1 MRYEIRL
8 AAPQG
13 EIVPL
18 LAVAD
23 TKAGFRATA
32 GGTDFHKPAYARSF
46 KRFADDLLRE
56 AKFGRL
62 KVCDQWGAPGE
73 ADALIADAMQRG
85 DLLVY
90 SRYLVEPDW
99 ERLHRENAPVKPG
112 VWNLTH
118 LDLGPSEVD
127 WTRAHLSALAT
138 TLKWL
143 NEWGESRG
151 DEFTVS
157 CEGVEWLDE
166 RGLQPPSRKVASSD
180 SGRPPGAPDAAVTE
194 PLPQR
199 KPLMQSNRERV
210 LKALRDAGYDSGA
223 LKPLRNGLA
232 CPAKSAARAGAG
244 LTEGAFEHAW
254 KALLRDGDVKRRP

>member
-90 SRYLVEPDW
+90 SRYLVEPD
-99 ERLHRENAPVKPG
+99 
-112 VWNLTH
+112 
-118 LDLGPSEVD
+118 
-127 WTRAHLSALAT
+127 
-138 TLKWL
+138 
-143 NEWGESRG
+143 
-151 DEFTVS
+151 
-157 CEGVEWLDE
+157 
-166 RGLQPPSRKVASSD
+166 
-180 SGRPPGAPDAAVTE
+180 
-194 PLPQR
+194 
-199 KPLMQSNRERV
+199 
-210 LKALRDAGYDSGA
+210 
-223 LKPLRNGLA
+223 
-232 CPAKSAARAGAG
+232 
-244 LTEGAFEHAW
+244 
-254 KALLRDGDVKRRP
+254 